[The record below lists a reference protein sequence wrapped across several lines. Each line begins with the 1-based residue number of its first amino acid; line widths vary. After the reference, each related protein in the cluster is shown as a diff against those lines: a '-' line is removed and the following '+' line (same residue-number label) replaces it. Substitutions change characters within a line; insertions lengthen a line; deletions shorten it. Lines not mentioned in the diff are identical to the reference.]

1 MRQKYEAKNIELSKI
16 RPVFVELVQ
25 RCGSVEA
32 AGEYAGL
39 GTTTMY
45 RIQYRQTRTVIQK
58 TARLL
63 VLALHQK
70 RKEDARN
77 GSNERFNKALRKQ
90 ADIED
95 KIGRLAGY

>member
-1 MRQKYEAKNIELSKI
+1 MRKKYEAKNIELSKI

-32 AGEYAGL
+32 AAEYAGL
-39 GTTTMY
+39 GVSTMY
-45 RIQYRQTRTVIQK
+45 RLQYRQYRTVVQR

-63 VLALHQK
+63 ILALYQK
-70 RKEDARN
+70 RKEDQRN